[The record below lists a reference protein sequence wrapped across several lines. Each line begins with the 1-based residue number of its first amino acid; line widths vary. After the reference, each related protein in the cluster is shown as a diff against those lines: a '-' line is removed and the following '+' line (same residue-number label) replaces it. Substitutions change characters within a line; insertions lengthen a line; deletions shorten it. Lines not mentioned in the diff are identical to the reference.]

1 MKQPNDS
8 DWTLL
13 ETLWNYLLIE
23 SELPDKA
30 DAIVIGGTG
39 VKTDGADR
47 AADLY
52 HAGVSKQIVTS
63 GFSNPYLT
71 SVATPEAVIL
81 ADRLVELGVPRQA
94 ILVDELARNTGDNIL
109 NSAKALD
116 AIGMKPKNI
125 ILVHKPYMTRRFLA
139 TAEAQWP
146 IPQPNFFV
154 TSKSITP
161 KDYYAHY
168 ESLDDVN
175 KMIQLMI
182 GDYDRIKAY
191 PAQGLSSEQP
201 FSREADD
208 AVRELK
214 ARGFAGKGMTR

>member
-8 DWTLL
+8 DWMLL
-13 ETLWNYLLIE
+13 EALWSYLLVE
-23 SELPDKA
+23 SEMPDRA
-30 DAIVIGGTG
+30 DAIVIGGSG
-39 VKTDGADR
+39 AMTDGAER

-52 HAGVSKQIVTS
+52 HAGVSKQVVTS

-71 SVATPEAVIL
+71 SLATPEAVIL
-81 ADRLVELGVPRQA
+81 ADRLVELGIPRES

-109 NSAKALD
+109 NSAEALD
-116 AIGMKPKNI
+116 ATGTKPKDI
-125 ILVHKPYMTRRFLA
+125 VLVHKPYMTRRFLA
-139 TAEAQWP
+139 TAQAQWP

-154 TSKSITP
+154 TSKPITP
-161 KDYYAHY
+161 RDYYALY
-168 ESLDDVN
+168 ESLDDEN

-191 PAQGLSSEQP
+191 PAQGLSIEQP
-201 FSREADD
+201 FSQEAED

-214 ARGFAGKGMTR
+214 ARGFASKEML